1 MKRVNVACAV
11 SISVLFAVALIFSS
25 TTTHGQALKGE
36 VKLGA
41 LIPLSGF
48 ASGFG
53 QPQQIAME
61 MAVEDI
67 NKSGGILGSK
77 LNMLLYDDE
86 SKGEKSILG
95 FRKFATQDNALAVVG
110 PFLSTQ
116 CEVAFPLANRF
127 KTIAISASAGKSG
140 LAEGNR
146 PYAFVNF
153 TTDQDTMPPAVKY
166 WQKKHNIKTV
176 AIVTDIKD
184 ALNKSTGTI
193 VMPKLLQDAGI
204 KIIGTSEF
212 VTGEMDFSAQVTKFK
227 GLNPDGI
234 VLSCTIADAAGF
246 AKEARKQGLKT
257 PFIGGVSI
265 QSTKFIELAGADAE
279 GTVTAVSFWVDNQD
293 PQVVSFVREYRKRHG
308 GRDPIPQAAAMYET
322 IMMLKQVIEKNG
334 VTNKKS
340 DLAADRD
347 KIQKGLAALKDFK
360 GLTGNLTMSPG
371 GTVSK
376 EAYVIAVKDG
386 KFVITQ

>member
-1 MKRVNVACAV
+1 MKRNSTAFAV
-11 SISVLFAVALIFSS
+11 SMLFAVSLIILSVNA
-25 TTTHGQALKGE
+25 HGQALKGE

-67 NKSGGILGSK
+67 NKSGGILGAK

-86 SKGEKSILG
+86 SKAEKSILG
-95 FRKFATQDNALAVVG
+95 FRKLVTQDNALAVVG
-110 PFLSTQ
+110 PFLTIG
-116 CEVAFPLANRF
+116 CEVVFPLANSY
-127 KTIAISASAGKSG
+127 KTVSVSASAGKAG

-153 TTDQDTMPPAVKY
+153 TTDQATMPPAVSY
-166 WQKKHNIKTV
+166 WQKKYNVKTA

-184 ALNKSTGTI
+184 PLNKATGTI

-212 VTGEMDFSAQVTKFK
+212 VTGEMDFSAHVTKFK

-234 VLSCTIADAAGF
+234 VISCTIADAAGF
-246 AKEARKQGLKT
+246 VKEARKQGLKA
-257 PFIGGVSI
+257 PFIGGVAI
-265 QSTKFIELAGADAE
+265 QSTKFIELAGADAD
-279 GTVTAVSFWVDNQD
+279 GTVTGASFWVDSPD
-293 PQVVSFVREYRKRHG
+293 PKVVSFVRDYRKRHG
-308 GRDPIPQAAAMYET
+308 GRDPIAQAAAMYET
-322 IMMLKQVIEKNG
+322 IFMLKQVIEKNG
-334 VTNKKS
+334 ITNKKS
-340 DLAADRD
+340 DLASDRD
-347 KIQKGLAALKDFK
+347 KIQKGFATLKDFK
-360 GLTGNLTMSPG
+360 GLTGSLTMSPG
-371 GTVSK
+371 GAVSK
-376 EAYVIAVKDG
+376 EAYVLVVKDG
-386 KFVITQ
+386 KFVMP

>member
-1 MKRVNVACAV
+1 MKRNRVALAV
-11 SISVLFAVALIFSS
+11 SMFFADSLIISSVTVHA
-25 TTTHGQALKGE
+25 QALKGE

-53 QPQQIAME
+53 QPQQIAMD

-67 NKSGGILGSK
+67 NKSGGILGAK

-95 FRKFATQDNALAVVG
+95 FRKFVTQDNALAVIG

-116 CEVAFPLANRF
+116 CEVVFPLANRF
-127 KTIAISASAGKSG
+127 KAIAISASAGKAG

-166 WQKKHNIKTV
+166 WQKKHNIKTA

-293 PQVVSFVREYRKRHG
+293 PKVVSFVREYRKRHG

-334 VTNKKS
+334 VTNKGS
-340 DLAADRD
+340 DLASDRD
-347 KIQKGLAALKDFK
+347 KIQKGLAGLKDFK

-376 EAYVIAVKDG
+376 EAYVIVVKDG
-386 KFVITQ
+386 KFVMPQ